1 MNRALPI
8 SLVAA
13 ATLGIPGLA
22 LGGGAGPNDLSV
34 RVDPVAGDDA
44 RCALVRGND
53 PSAATACRTIARVAA
68 LENAAPVGPVVLV
81 VLEPGRHDVAAPAQ
95 FRGMVAVA
103 GPGGVQALV
112 NLTGAGAL
120 IFSGGVQAVGFGV
133 TGTAPGTWIS
143 SAGAGGWLFN
153 LTVTRARAN
162 APTLS
167 MRGGNLQVLSSLV
180 AATGNETAVV
190 MKGSGY
196 VLGSTISGGRLAVG
210 PAGGGADAPAP
221 VVNASVLQGGYV
233 TWGGRAAVY
242 NSAIATPQQAN
253 SSAVEVREE
262 PGQAPAAL
270 NYPYIALSSIWQRSC
285 RPAISLSRPGIAGR
299 QVAVLLAGSLV
310 RVQAPNCLA
319 PISATQPLGAGRGG
333 ASASIVNNRFAGV
346 PGPLDAITL
355 GLDGPVL
362 SGNSVGDPG
371 VEGGVNTRD
380 WPGGMMPSVGSP
392 LLNAATDAFSAS
404 AAEVAPQSLSSWRY
418 GEAGFRPQGGA
429 NLRNPAPDIGAYER
443 PELLGA
449 IPPPPPPG
457 PGGIDIQPGG
467 PDGDLAPVVNGMD
480 GAIPAPGAPTA
491 GVDTGQRLTRPTFG
505 VTARVGLV
513 VRKTAPVAG
522 PVRVRVRTFQPSRV
536 VLVLRRDFRDN
547 DRVKRSRV
555 IGRQVVRFATAG
567 VRWVNVPLNSGAR
580 RGLVSIAATARQP
593 GFDPGSDIESL
604 RLVGGDPV
612 TVSAPST
619 LRAGANRLTV
629 TTRRAGRVVLVART
643 SAGRVVGKTAFVA
656 RSAGRR
662 VVTVTLAPATLVTGT
677 ITVSARIAGADAVT
691 INRPAG

>member
-1 MNRALPI
+1 MNRALPT
-8 SLVAA
+8 SLLAA
-13 ATLGIPGLA
+13 MTLGIPGLA

-68 LENAAPVGPVVLV
+68 LENAAPVGPVVLM
-81 VLEPGRHDVAAPAQ
+81 VLEPGRHDVVAPAQ
-95 FRGMVAVA
+95 FRGMVAMA

-120 IFSGGVQAVGFGV
+120 IFSGGVQAIDFGV

-143 SAGAGGWLFN
+143 SAGTGGWFVN
-153 LTVTRARAN
+153 LTVARARAN

-167 MRGGNLQVLSSLV
+167 MRGSNLYLLNSVV
-180 AATGNETAVV
+180 AAPGHEQAVV
-190 MKGSGY
+190 MKGAGY
-196 VLGSTISGGRLAVG
+196 VLGSTIAGGRLAVG
-210 PAGGGADAPAP
+210 ADGGGQGAPAP

-233 TWGGRAAVY
+233 AWGGRAAVY
-242 NSAIATPQQAN
+242 NSAITTPQQAN

-262 PGQAPAAL
+262 PGQAPVAL

-285 RPAISLSRPGIAGR
+285 RPAISLSRPGVAGR

-310 RVQAPNCLA
+310 RAQAPNCLA
-319 PISATQPLGAGRGG
+319 PVSATQPLAAGRGG
-333 ASASIVNNRFAGV
+333 ASATIVNNRFAGV

-362 SGNSVGDPG
+362 GGNSVGDPG
-371 VEGGVNTRD
+371 VEGGLNTRD
-380 WPGGMMPSVGSP
+380 WPGGMMPSAGSP

-404 AAEVAPQSLSSWRY
+404 AVEVAPQSLSSWRY
-418 GEAGFRPQGGA
+418 GEAGSRPRGSA

-443 PELLGA
+443 PEVLGA
-449 IPPPPPPG
+449 VPPPPPPG
-457 PGGIDIQPGG
+457 PGGIDIRPAG

-480 GAIPAPGAPTA
+480 GAIPAAGAPTA

-505 VTARVGLV
+505 VTARVGLLV
-513 VRKTAPVAG
+513 KKTAPVAG
-522 PVRVRVRTFQPSRV
+522 PVRVRVRTFQASRV

-555 IGRQVVRFATAG
+555 IGRQVVRFAKAG

-580 RGLVSIAATARQP
+580 RGLVSVAATARQP
-593 GFDPGSDIESL
+593 GFDPGSDIESM
-604 RLVGGDPV
+604 RLVGAEP
-612 TVSAPST
+612 TSLSAPAT
-619 LRAGANRLTV
+619 VRAGANRVTV
-629 TTRRAGRVVLVART
+629 TTRRAGRVVVVART
-643 SAGRVVGKTAFVA
+643 SSGRVIGKTAFVA
-656 RSAGRR
+656 RAAGRR
-662 VVTVTLAPATLVTGT
+662 VVTVTLAPANLVTGIIT
-677 ITVSARIAGADAVT
+677 ISARIAGADAVSIT
-691 INRPAG
+691 RPAG

>member
-1 MNRALPI
+1 MHRVLPI
-8 SLVAA
+8 TLLAA
-13 ATLGIPGLA
+13 VTLGLPGMALA
-22 LGGGAGPNDLSV
+22 GGAGPNDLSV

-53 PSAATACRTIARVAA
+53 PSAAVACRTIARVSA
-68 LENAAPVGPVVLV
+68 LENAAPNGPLVLML
-81 VLEPGRHDVAAPAQ
+81 LEPGRHDVPVPVQ

-103 GPGGVQALV
+103 GPGAVQAVV
-112 NLTGAGAL
+112 NLIGAGSL
-120 IFSGGVQAVGFGV
+120 IFSGGVQAAYLGV
-133 TGTAPGTWIS
+133 TGTAPGTWITT
-143 SAGAGGWLFN
+143 AGPFN
-153 LTVTRARAN
+153 WFFGVTIARARAN

-167 MRGGNLQVLSSLV
+167 MRGNNMHLFNSLV
-180 AATGNETAVV
+180 SAPGNENAVV
-190 MKGSGY
+190 MKGSGS
-196 VLGSTISGGRLAVG
+196 VVGSTISGGRLAVG
-210 PAGGGADAPAP
+210 PNGAGQGAPPP

-233 TWGGRAAVY
+233 SWGGRTAIY
-242 NSAIATPQQAN
+242 NSAITTPAQAN
-253 SSAVEVREE
+253 TSAVEVREE
-262 PGQAPAAL
+262 PGQAPGAE

-333 ASASIVNNRFAGV
+333 ASASVVNNRFAGV

-404 AAEVAPQSLSSWRY
+404 AVEVAPQSLSSWRY

-547 DRVKRSRV
+547 DKVKRSRV
-555 IGRQVVRFATAG
+555 IGRQVLRFATAG

-604 RLVGGDPV
+604 RLVGGAPV

-643 SAGRVVGKTAFVA
+643 SAGRVIGKTAFVA

-662 VVTVTLAPATLVTGT
+662 VVTVTLAPAALVTGT
-677 ITVSARIAGADAVT
+677 ITISARIAGADAIT

>member
-1 MNRALPI
+1 MNRALPT
-8 SLVAA
+8 SLLAA
-13 ATLGIPGLA
+13 MTLGIPGLA

-68 LENAAPVGPVVLV
+68 LENAAPVGPVVLM
-81 VLEPGRHDVAAPAQ
+81 VLEPGRHDVVAPAQ
-95 FRGMVAVA
+95 FRGMVAMA

-120 IFSGGVQAVGFGV
+120 IFSGGVQAIDFGV

-143 SAGAGGWLFN
+143 SAGTGGWFVN
-153 LTVTRARAN
+153 LTVARARAN

-167 MRGGNLQVLSSLV
+167 MRGSNLYLLNSVV
-180 AATGNETAVV
+180 AAPGHEQAVV
-190 MKGSGY
+190 MKGAGY
-196 VLGSTISGGRLAVG
+196 VLGSTIAGGRLAVG
-210 PAGGGADAPAP
+210 ADGGGQGAPAP

-233 TWGGRAAVY
+233 AWGGRAAVY
-242 NSAIATPQQAN
+242 NSAITTPQQAN

-262 PGQAPAAL
+262 PGQAPVAL

-285 RPAISLSRPGIAGR
+285 RPAISLSRPGFAGR

-310 RVQAPNCLA
+310 RAQAPNCLA
-319 PISATQPLGAGRGG
+319 PVSATQPLAAGRGG
-333 ASASIVNNRFAGV
+333 ASATIVNNRFAGV

-362 SGNSVGDPG
+362 GGNSVGDPG
-371 VEGGVNTRD
+371 VEGGLNTRD
-380 WPGGMMPSVGSP
+380 WPGGMMPSAGSP

-404 AAEVAPQSLSSWRY
+404 AVEVAPQSLSSWRY
-418 GEAGFRPQGGA
+418 GEAGSRPRGSA

-443 PELLGA
+443 PEVLGA
-449 IPPPPPPG
+449 VPPPPPPG
-457 PGGIDIQPGG
+457 PGGIDIRPAG

-480 GAIPAPGAPTA
+480 GAIPAAGAPTA

-505 VTARVGLV
+505 VTARVGLLV
-513 VRKTAPVAG
+513 KKTAPVAG
-522 PVRVRVRTFQPSRV
+522 PVRVRVRTFQASRV

-555 IGRQVVRFATAG
+555 IGRQVVRFAKAG

-580 RGLVSIAATARQP
+580 RGLVSVAATARQP
-593 GFDPGSDIESL
+593 GFDPGSDIESM
-604 RLVGGDPV
+604 RLVGAEP
-612 TVSAPST
+612 TSLSAPAT
-619 LRAGANRLTV
+619 VRAGANRVTV
-629 TTRRAGRVVLVART
+629 TTRRAGRVVVVART
-643 SAGRVVGKTAFVA
+643 SSGRVIGKTAFVA
-656 RSAGRR
+656 RAAGRR
-662 VVTVTLAPATLVTGT
+662 VVTVTLAPANLVTGIIT
-677 ITVSARIAGADAVT
+677 ISARIAGADAVSIT
-691 INRPAG
+691 RPAG